1 MAVSP
6 HVNSIVGRILGLI
19 MMQNSYDHIAQQW
32 HCNFRGQ
39 IYVDRVLGYVD
50 KVLEGL
56 PPEAKV
62 LDLGCGTGN
71 PIAKHIVER
80 GFRVVGVDQSK
91 ELLKI
96 AKTLV
101 PEAELIH
108 GDMVEIHFTE
118 KFAAAVAWDSV
129 FHVER
134 KHHSAIYHKL
144 ANSLELG
151 GRLMLSVGGSDAED
165 IVPDDSG
172 AEGFTS
178 EMFGHTFFYSG
189 YAPKVARKLLEAEGF
204 EIEVWEVDDPSSYG
218 HIAVIA
224 KKVVWAAAAPNKSLD
239 ARRNSYL
246 HKNVIR

>member
-1 MAVSP
+1 
-6 HVNSIVGRILGLI
+6 
-19 MMQNSYDHIAQQW
+19 MMQNSYDYIAEQW
-32 HCNFRGQ
+32 HANFRGQ
-39 IYVDRVLGYVD
+39 TYVDRVLGYVERI
-50 KVLEGL
+50 LEGL
-56 PPEAKV
+56 PPQSKV

-71 PIAKHIVER
+71 LIARHIVER

-96 AKTLV
+96 AKTVV

-108 GDMVEIHFTE
+108 GNMVEIEFTE

-134 KHHSAIYHKL
+134 KHHSAVYRKL
-144 ANSLELG
+144 ASSLETG
-151 GRLMLSVGGSDAED
+151 GRLLLSVGGSDAED
-165 IVPDDSG
+165 SASDASD

-189 YAPKVARKLLEAEGF
+189 HTPKVARQLLEAEGF
-204 EIEVWEVDDPSSYG
+204 EIEVWEVDDPSSRG

-224 KKVVWAAAAPNKSLD
+224 KK
-239 ARRNSYL
+239 
-246 HKNVIR
+246 II